1 LGEITHRQ
9 EAKGGNPIF
18 AKPNSIQPEMNDSSQ
33 HENPA
38 ASQSGPPEDA
48 SPQEEKELL
57 RTDKLVK
64 SFRKRRVVD
73 RVDIVV
79 NRGEIVGLLGKNG
92 AGKTTTFYMVIGLIR
107 PDEGKVF
114 FRAEDITGLAMYRR
128 ARLGMGYLSQEPS
141 VFQNLTV
148 EENLMAILETVEP
161 DVAERKRK
169 LEHFLEELGIAPLAK
184 QRAYT
189 LSGGERRR
197 LEITRA
203 MVTSPSFIMLDEPF
217 SGVDPIAVFDVQQ
230 IIRDLRKKGIG
241 ILFTDH
247 SVRET
252 LSVVDRAYIINE
264 GRVECSGTSDFL
276 INHPTARKIYLGE
289 QFTM

>member
-1 LGEITHRQ
+1 
-9 EAKGGNPIF
+9 
-18 AKPNSIQPEMNDSSQ
+18 
-33 HENPA
+33 
-38 ASQSGPPEDA
+38 
-48 SPQEEKELL
+48 
-57 RTDKLVK
+57 
-64 SFRKRRVVD
+64 
-73 RVDIVV
+73 VDIVV
-79 NRGEIVGLLGKNG
+79 KRGEIVGLLGKNG

-107 PDEGKVF
+107 PEEGRVF
-114 FRAEDITGLAMYRR
+114 FRGEDITEVPMYRR

-148 EENLMAILETVEP
+148 AENLLAILETIEP
-161 DVAERKRK
+161 DRSKRK
-169 LEHFLEELGIAPLAK
+169 IKLERFLEELGIAHLANQK
-184 QRAYT
+184 AYT

-203 MVTSPSFIMLDEPF
+203 LVTSPCFIMLDEPF

-230 IIRDLRKKGIG
+230 IMHVMAREKEIG

-276 INHPTARKIYLGE
+276 VNHPTARKIYLGK
-289 QFTM
+289 QFSM

>member
-1 LGEITHRQ
+1 MSEGKAAEKTIICDGDLTRDREPQGER
-9 EAKGGNPIF
+9 
-18 AKPNSIQPEMNDSSQ
+18 
-33 HENPA
+33 
-38 ASQSGPPEDA
+38 
-48 SPQEEKELL
+48 ELL

-64 SFRKRRVVD
+64 SFRRRRVVD
-73 RVDIVV
+73 EVDLTV
-79 NRGEIVGLLGKNG
+79 NQGEIVGLLGKNG

-107 PDEGKVF
+107 PDEGSVF
-114 FRAEDITGLAMYRR
+114 FEGEDVTGLPIYRR
-128 ARLGMGYLSQEPS
+128 ARMGMGYLSQEPS
-141 VFQNLTV
+141 VFQNLSV
-148 EENLMAILETVEP
+148 EENILAILETIEP
-161 DVAERKRK
+161 DGAQRKRE
-169 LEHFLEELGIAPLAK
+169 LERFLEELGISHLGK
-184 QRAYT
+184 QKAYT

-203 MVTSPSFIMLDEPF
+203 LVTSPSFIMLDEPF

-230 IIRDLRKKGIG
+230 IIRELRDKNIG

-264 GRVECSGTSDFL
+264 GRVQCSGTSEFL
-276 INHPTARKIYLGE
+276 INDPTARKIYLGE

>member
-1 LGEITHRQ
+1 MKHP
-9 EAKGGNPIF
+9 AAHANP
-18 AKPNSIQPEMNDSSQ
+18 AEPQLVSGPDSSP
-33 HENPA
+33 N
-38 ASQSGPPEDA
+38 G
-48 SPQEEKELL
+48 EKELL

-73 RVDIVV
+73 QVNLVV
-79 NRGEIVGLLGKNG
+79 NKGEIVGLLGKNG

-114 FRAEDITGLAMYRR
+114 FQQRDITELPMYKR

-148 EENLMAILETVEP
+148 AENLLAILETIEP
-161 DVAERKRK
+161 ESLERRSK
-169 LEHFLEELGIAPLAK
+169 LERFLEELGIAHLAK
-184 QRAYT
+184 QKAYT

-203 MVTSPSFIMLDEPF
+203 MVTSPSFVMLDEPF

-276 INHPTARKIYLGE
+276 VHHPTARKIYLGE

>member
-1 LGEITHRQ
+1 
-9 EAKGGNPIF
+9 
-18 AKPNSIQPEMNDSSQ
+18 M
-33 HENPA
+33 
-38 ASQSGPPEDA
+38 
-48 SPQEEKELL
+48 
-57 RTDKLVK
+57 K

-73 RVDIVV
+73 QVDIVV
-79 NRGEIVGLLGKNG
+79 NSGEIVGLLGKNG
-92 AGKTTTFYMVIGLIR
+92 AGKTTTFYMIIGLIR
-107 PDEGKVF
+107 PEEGKVF
-114 FRAEDITGLAMYRR
+114 FRKRDITELPMYKR
-128 ARLGMGYLSQEPS
+128 ARLGMGFLSQEPS

-148 EENLMAILETVEP
+148 EENLLAILETIEP
-161 DVAERKRK
+161 APSERKVK
-169 LEHFLEELGIAPLAK
+169 LERFLEELDIAPLAK
-184 QRAYT
+184 QKAYT

-203 MVTSPSFIMLDEPF
+203 LLTSPSFIMLDEPF

-230 IIRDLRKKGIG
+230 IMHAMACEKGIG

-264 GRVECSGTSDFL
+264 GCVECSGSSDFL
-276 INHPTARKIYLGE
+276 INHPTARRIYLGE

>member
-1 LGEITHRQ
+1 MNNVASTQ
-9 EAKGGNPIF
+9 EL
-18 AKPNSIQPEMNDSSQ
+18 SLQ
-33 HENPA
+33 
-38 ASQSGPPEDA
+38 
-48 SPQEEKELL
+48 QETELL
-57 RTDKLVK
+57 RIEKLVK

-73 RVDIVV
+73 EVDLVV

-107 PDEGKVF
+107 PEEGRVF
-114 FRAEDITGLAMYRR
+114 FCGRDITHLPMYRR
-128 ARLGMGYLSQEPS
+128 ARLGMGYLPQEPS

-148 EENLMAILETVEP
+148 EDNILAILETIEP
-161 DVAERKRK
+161 DRDRRHER
-169 LEHFLEELGIAPLAK
+169 LQHVLDDLGISYLAK
-184 QRAYT
+184 QKAYT

-197 LEITRA
+197 LEISRA
-203 MVTSPSFIMLDEPF
+203 LVTSPSFIMLDEPF

-230 IIRDLRKKGIG
+230 IIRDLRERNIG

-264 GRVECSGTSDFL
+264 GRVQCSGTSDFL
-276 INHPTARKIYLGE
+276 INDPTARRIYLGE

>member
-1 LGEITHRQ
+1 MN
-9 EAKGGNPIF
+9 GNP
-18 AKPNSIQPEMNDSSQ
+18 SQEDSA
-33 HENPA
+33 EPRVLDPA
-38 ASQSGPPEDA
+38 DL
-48 SPQEEKELL
+48 SPAGEGELL
-57 RTDKLVK
+57 RSEKLVK

-73 RVDIVV
+73 QVDIAV

-92 AGKTTTFYMVIGLIR
+92 AGKTTTFYMIIGLIR
-107 PDEGKVF
+107 PDEGSVF
-114 FRAEDITGLAMYRR
+114 FQGQDVTGLAMYKR
-128 ARLGMGYLSQEPS
+128 AKLGMGYLSQEPS

-148 EENLMAILETVEP
+148 EENLLAILETIESHP
-161 DVAERKRK
+161 AERKRK
-169 LEHFLEELGIAPLAK
+169 LRYFLEELGISHLAK
-184 QRAYT
+184 QKAYT

-203 MVTSPSFIMLDEPF
+203 LVTSPSFIMLDEPF

-276 INHPTARKIYLGE
+276 VNHPTARKIYLGE
-289 QFTM
+289 KFTM

>member
-1 LGEITHRQ
+1 MKDRPSHGDSQ
-9 EAKGGNPIF
+9 ETQ
-18 AKPNSIQPEMNDSSQ
+18 SISAQDSSRPD
-33 HENPA
+33 ER
-38 ASQSGPPEDA
+38 
-48 SPQEEKELL
+48 ELL

-73 RVDIVV
+73 QVDIVV
-79 NRGEIVGLLGKNG
+79 NSGEIVGLLGKNG
-92 AGKTTTFYMVIGLIR
+92 AGKTTTFYMIIGLIH
-107 PDEGKVF
+107 PDEGRVF
-114 FRAEDITGLAMYRR
+114 FRKQDVTGLPIYKR

-148 EENLMAILETVEP
+148 EENLLAILETIEP
-161 DVAERKRK
+161 DPAERKGK
-169 LEHFLEELGIAPLAK
+169 LERFLEELGISHLARQK
-184 QRAYT
+184 AYT

-203 MVTSPSFIMLDEPF
+203 MVTSPSFVMLDEPF

-230 IIRDLRKKGIG
+230 IIRDLRNKGIG

>member
-1 LGEITHRQ
+1 MRKKTG
-9 EAKGGNPIF
+9 
-18 AKPNSIQPEMNDSSQ
+18 QPESTTPTGKDV
-33 HENPA
+33 PK
-38 ASQSGPPEDA
+38 PEDST
-48 SPQEEKELL
+48 SPERPAPADTPREGEELL
-57 RTDKLVK
+57 RTEKLVK
-64 SFRKRRVVD
+64 SFRRRRVVD
-73 RVDIVV
+73 EVNIVV

-114 FRAEDITGLAMYRR
+114 FRGQDMTDLPMYKR

-148 EENLMAILETVEP
+148 EENLLAILETIEP
-161 DVAERKRK
+161 DRVERKRR
-169 LEHFLEELGIAPLAK
+169 LESFLAELGISYLAK
-184 QRAYT
+184 QKAYT

-203 MVTSPSFIMLDEPF
+203 LLTSPSFIMLDEPF

-264 GRVECSGTSDFL
+264 GRVECSGSSDFL
-276 INHPTARKIYLGE
+276 INHPKARKIYLGDK
-289 QFTM
+289 FTM

>member
-1 LGEITHRQ
+1 MTEMPTTMDYATTH
-9 EAKGGNPIF
+9 
-18 AKPNSIQPEMNDSSQ
+18 
-33 HENPA
+33 A
-38 ASQSGPPEDA
+38 APVKDHM
-48 SPQEEKELL
+48 PQVETELL
-57 RTDKLVK
+57 RTEKLVK
-64 SFRKRRVVD
+64 AFRNRRVVD
-73 RVDIVV
+73 EVDLVV

-107 PDEGKVF
+107 PDEGRLF
-114 FRAEDITGLAMYRR
+114 FRGRDITGLAMYKR

-141 VFQNLTV
+141 VFQTLTV
-148 EENLMAILETVEP
+148 EDNILAILETIEP
-161 DVAERKRK
+161 DPAKRKEK
-169 LEHFLEELGIAPLAK
+169 LEHVLEELGISHLAK
-184 QRAYT
+184 QKAYT

-203 MVTSPSFIMLDEPF
+203 LVTSPSFIMLDEPF

-230 IIRDLRKKGIG
+230 IIRDLRDKNIG

-264 GRVECSGTSDFL
+264 GRVQCSGTSDFL
-276 INHPTARKIYLGE
+276 INDPTARKIYLGE

>member
-1 LGEITHRQ
+1 VGVFPQRRLLDGEKCKSRNPSQVIREDMGATTDSTMSNVASTQ
-9 EAKGGNPIF
+9 EP
-18 AKPNSIQPEMNDSSQ
+18 SLQ
-33 HENPA
+33 
-38 ASQSGPPEDA
+38 
-48 SPQEEKELL
+48 QETELL
-57 RTDKLVK
+57 RTEKLVK

-73 RVDIVV
+73 EVDLVV

-107 PDEGKVF
+107 PEEGRVF
-114 FRAEDITGLAMYRR
+114 FCGRDITHLPMYRR
-128 ARLGMGYLSQEPS
+128 ARLGMGYLPQEPS

-148 EENLMAILETVEP
+148 EDNILAILETIEP
-161 DVAERKRK
+161 DRGRRHERLQRV
-169 LEHFLEELGIAPLAK
+169 LDDLGISYLAK
-184 QRAYT
+184 QKAYT

-197 LEITRA
+197 LEISRA
-203 MVTSPSFIMLDEPF
+203 LVTSPSFIMLDEPF

-230 IIRDLRKKGIG
+230 IIRDLRERNIG

-264 GRVECSGTSDFL
+264 GRVQCSGTSDFL
-276 INHPTARKIYLGE
+276 INDPTARKIYLGE

>member
-1 LGEITHRQ
+1 MMFAHTPEKKAAILEPP
-9 EAKGGNPIF
+9 EAG
-18 AKPNSIQPEMNDSSQ
+18 DLSSQ
-33 HENPA
+33 M
-38 ASQSGPPEDA
+38 QT
-48 SPQEEKELL
+48 ELL
-57 RTDKLVK
+57 RTEKLVK

-73 RVDIVV
+73 EVSITV

-92 AGKTTTFYMVIGLIR
+92 AGKTTTFYMIIGLIR

-114 FRAEDITGLAMYRR
+114 ARGRDITGLPMYRR
-128 ARLGMGYLSQEPS
+128 ARLGMGFLSQEPS

-148 EENLMAILETVEP
+148 EQNLLAILETVESNR
-161 DVAERKRK
+161 AERRRK
-169 LEHFLEELGIAPLAK
+169 LEGLLDELGISHLSGQK
-184 QRAYT
+184 AYT

-230 IIRDLRKKGIG
+230 IIRDLRNRGIG

-252 LSVVDRAYIINE
+252 LSVVDRAYIIDE
-264 GRVECSGTSDFL
+264 GRVQCSGTSDFL
-276 INHPTARKIYLGE
+276 INDPTARRIYLGE

>member
-1 LGEITHRQ
+1 MPTTADPMTTQADPAQDHMPQGET
-9 EAKGGNPIF
+9 
-18 AKPNSIQPEMNDSSQ
+18 
-33 HENPA
+33 
-38 ASQSGPPEDA
+38 
-48 SPQEEKELL
+48 ELL
-57 RTDKLVK
+57 RTEKLVK

-73 RVDIVV
+73 EVDLVV

-107 PDEGKVF
+107 PDEGRVF
-114 FRAEDITGLAMYRR
+114 FGGRDITGFPMFRR

-148 EENLMAILETVEP
+148 EQNILAILETIEP
-161 DVAERKRK
+161 DAATRKEK
-169 LEHFLEELGIAPLAK
+169 LEHVLNELGIAHLAEQK
-184 QRAYT
+184 AYT

-197 LEITRA
+197 LEISRA
-203 MVTSPSFIMLDEPF
+203 LITSPSFIMLDEPF

-230 IIRDLRKKGIG
+230 IIRDLREKNIG

-264 GRVECSGTSDFL
+264 GRVECSGTSEFL
-276 INHPTARKIYLGE
+276 INDPTARKIYLGE

>member
-1 LGEITHRQ
+1 
-9 EAKGGNPIF
+9 
-18 AKPNSIQPEMNDSSQ
+18 
-33 HENPA
+33 
-38 ASQSGPPEDA
+38 
-48 SPQEEKELL
+48 
-57 RTDKLVK
+57 
-64 SFRKRRVVD
+64 VD
-73 RVDIVV
+73 LVV

-107 PDEGKVF
+107 PDEGNVF
-114 FRAEDITGLAMYRR
+114 FRGRDITGLPMFKR

-148 EENLMAILETVEP
+148 EENILAILETIEP
-161 DVAERKRK
+161 DQAKRK
-169 LEHFLEELGIAPLAK
+169 EKLARVLEELGIAHLARQK
-184 QRAYT
+184 AYT

-203 MVTSPSFIMLDEPF
+203 LVTSPSFIMLDEPF

-230 IIRDLRKKGIG
+230 IIRDLRGKNIG

-264 GRVECSGTSDFL
+264 GRVRCSGTSEFL
-276 INHPTARKIYLGE
+276 INDPTARKIYLGE

>member
-1 LGEITHRQ
+1 MKDQPPHR
-9 EAKGGNPIF
+9 NP
-18 AKPNSIQPEMNDSSQ
+18 AKPEAPDVPVSSPDG
-33 HENPA
+33 EN
-38 ASQSGPPEDA
+38 
-48 SPQEEKELL
+48 ELL
-57 RTDKLVK
+57 RADKLVK
-64 SFRKRRVVD
+64 SFRRRRVVD
-73 RVDIVV
+73 QVDIVV

-92 AGKTTTFYMVIGLIR
+92 AGKTTTFYMIIGLIR

-114 FRAEDITGLAMYRR
+114 FRGRDVTGLAIYKR

-148 EENLMAILETVEP
+148 EENLLAILETMEP
-161 DVAERKRK
+161 NAGERKRK
-169 LEHFLEELGIAPLAK
+169 LQHFLEELSISHLAK
-184 QRAYT
+184 QKAYT

-203 MVTSPSFIMLDEPF
+203 LVTSPCFIMLDEPF
-217 SGVDPIAVFDVQQ
+217 SGVDPIAVFDVQE
-230 IIRDLRKKGIG
+230 IIRDLREKGIG

-264 GRVECSGTSDFL
+264 GRVECSGTSEFL

>member
-1 LGEITHRQ
+1 MPKRKLSENSAAIETVPASARR
-9 EAKGGNPIF
+9 NP
-18 AKPNSIQPEMNDSSQ
+18 
-33 HENPA
+33 
-38 ASQSGPPEDA
+38 
-48 SPQEEKELL
+48 PQDELL
-57 RTDKLVK
+57 RTDKLAK
-64 SFRKRRVVD
+64 SFRRRKVVNE
-73 RVDIVV
+73 VDIVV

-107 PDEGKVF
+107 PDEGSVF
-114 FRAEDITGLAMYRR
+114 FRGRDITGLPMHRR

-148 EENLMAILETVEP
+148 EENLLAILETIEP
-161 DVAERKRK
+161 ERAERKKK
-169 LEHFLEELGIAPLAK
+169 LEGFLEELGISHLARQK
-184 QRAYT
+184 AYT

-203 MVTSPSFIMLDEPF
+203 LVTSPSFIMLDEPF

-230 IIRDLRKKGIG
+230 IIRSLRDKGIG

-247 SVRET
+247 SVWET

-264 GRVECSGTSDFL
+264 GQVQCSGTSEFL
-276 INHPTARKIYLGE
+276 INDPTARKIYLGE
-289 QFTM
+289 QFRM

>member
-1 LGEITHRQ
+1 
-9 EAKGGNPIF
+9 
-18 AKPNSIQPEMNDSSQ
+18 
-33 HENPA
+33 
-38 ASQSGPPEDA
+38 
-48 SPQEEKELL
+48 
-57 RTDKLVK
+57 
-64 SFRKRRVVD
+64 VD
-73 RVDIVV
+73 LVV

-107 PDEGKVF
+107 PEEGRVF
-114 FRAEDITGLAMYRR
+114 FCGRDITHLPMYRR
-128 ARLGMGYLSQEPS
+128 ARLGMGYLPQEPS

-148 EENLMAILETVEP
+148 ADNILAILETIEP
-161 DVAERKRK
+161 DRDRRHER
-169 LEHFLEELGIAPLAK
+169 LQHVLDDLGISYLAK
-184 QRAYT
+184 QKAYT

-197 LEITRA
+197 LEISRA
-203 MVTSPSFIMLDEPF
+203 LVTSPSFIMLDEPF

-230 IIRDLRKKGIG
+230 IIRDLRERNIG

-264 GRVECSGTSDFL
+264 GRVQCSGTSDFL
-276 INHPTARKIYLGE
+276 INDPTARRIYLGE

>member
-1 LGEITHRQ
+1 MGATSDSTMNNVASTQ
-9 EAKGGNPIF
+9 EL
-18 AKPNSIQPEMNDSSQ
+18 SLQ
-33 HENPA
+33 
-38 ASQSGPPEDA
+38 
-48 SPQEEKELL
+48 QETELL
-57 RTDKLVK
+57 RTEKLVK

-73 RVDIVV
+73 EVDLVV

-107 PDEGKVF
+107 PEEGRVF
-114 FRAEDITGLAMYRR
+114 FCGRDITHLPMYRR
-128 ARLGMGYLSQEPS
+128 ARLGMGYLPQEPS

-148 EENLMAILETVEP
+148 ADNILAILETIEP
-161 DVAERKRK
+161 DRDRRHER
-169 LEHFLEELGIAPLAK
+169 LQHVLDDLGISYLAK
-184 QRAYT
+184 QKAYT

-197 LEITRA
+197 LEISRA
-203 MVTSPSFIMLDEPF
+203 LVTSPSFIMLDEPF

-230 IIRDLRKKGIG
+230 IIRDLRERNIG

-264 GRVECSGTSDFL
+264 GRVQCSGTSDFL
-276 INHPTARKIYLGE
+276 INDPTARRIYLGE